1 MTAGRDGF
9 YYRETISST
18 DRSQLSQTPP
28 SQARHPAAPEERLDD
43 VEISVL
49 ADSSSA
55 RLIQQLNEREKLPN
69 PAWILYTIAVAV
81 CIWGLTLVD
90 GPNVADAYVLCLAGF
105 VALIAAVAVHRT
117 NREKRVTR
125 LVYELD
131 KAQTQHYSGVQAALG
146 QLAQCQRIWRVKS
159 RSFNADWKRNAG
171 VSSLLEDA
179 GNFYR
184 MQLSRHSEAVAYL
197 QRRGLHEPEVIESMR
212 IGYAPG
218 RCLRASLSQLG
229 RTIPTLRQAGLV
241 NDAGCDTY
249 ARRIVFPLEGNLYGR
264 SIGNSAPHRFLPGGK
279 GGLYAWEQVRGCEQ
293 IVLVEGLFDYA
304 VLWQAGFRNLT
315 CSLGNHLNAQQFQ
328 QLRPLL
334 RRGCARR

>member
-1 MTAGRDGF
+1 M
-9 YYRETISST
+9 
-18 DRSQLSQTPP
+18 
-28 SQARHPAAPEERLDD
+28 
-43 VEISVL
+43 
-49 ADSSSA
+49 
-55 RLIQQLNEREKLPN
+55 
-69 PAWILYTIAVAV
+69 
-81 CIWGLTLVD
+81 
-90 GPNVADAYVLCLAGF
+90 
-105 VALIAAVAVHRT
+105 
-117 NREKRVTR
+117 
-125 LVYELD
+125 VYELD